1 MSSLLGPLVDRP
13 SFVAL
18 VLITGTTALSTDT
31 YIAALPQIQTT
42 LGTSAIVAQLT
53 MTACIAGMA
62 IGQLLFGPISDAHGR
77 RNLIIAST
85 VAFTGMSI
93 LCAVAPSG
101 WLLVLERAVQGIACG
116 AASGIGR
123 AVVTDSSAGRL
134 AAARFGSLAAVGLVA
149 PVVGPVIGGGLL
161 RFGDWRTVFWFLA
174 VVGAAMIVAA
184 LFGLP
189 ETLPPDNRRPGGI
202 RQMGLR
208 ARELFAD
215 PEFRNPVLVQC
226 VTVCGFFTYIGGSS
240 FVLQH
245 DLGISQQAYALVFA
259 VNALAMVI
267 SSVIYRLLVLRTG
280 PYVLRRVAVV
290 VQTISVSA
298 LFAVALATPGHRP
311 PLATVWIC
319 LSGMTLGLGTYLPS
333 NSSIVQILG
342 RRYGGTASALGG
354 GLPFLAGALMTPLT
368 GLLGQQS
375 VMAMSA
381 AMFGFF
387 AVAAVGSLLM
397 RHAYARQRP
406 MIEGNL

>member
-1 MSSLLGPLVDRP
+1 MPSLLGPLVDRP

-42 LGTSAIVAQLT
+42 LGTSAVVAQLT

-62 IGQLLFGPISDAHGR
+62 IGQLLFGPISDARGR
-77 RNLIIAST
+77 RNLIIAAT
-85 VAFTGMSI
+85 ILFTATSI

-101 WLLVLERAVQGIACG
+101 WLLVVERAVQGTACG
-116 AASGIGR
+116 AAAGIGR

-134 AAARFGSLAAVGLVA
+134 AAARFGSLSAVSLIA
-149 PVVGPVIGGGLL
+149 PVIGPVIGGGLL

-174 VVGAAMIVAA
+174 VVGASMIVAG
-184 LFGLP
+184 LYGLP
-189 ETLPPDNRRPGGI
+189 ETLPPDQRRPGGV

-215 PEFRNPVLVQC
+215 PLFRNPVLVQC

-259 VNALAMVI
+259 VNALAMVT
-267 SSVIYRLLVLRTG
+267 SSVVYRLLVLRTG
-280 PYVLRRVAVV
+280 PYVLRAVAVA
-290 VQTISVSA
+290 VQTVSVST
-298 LFAVALATPGHRP
+298 LFVTTLATADRRP
-311 PLATVWIC
+311 PLAVVWLC

-368 GLLGQQS
+368 GVLGQQS
-375 VMAMSA
+375 VMAMSS

-387 AVAAVGSLLM
+387 AVAALGAVWM
-397 RHAYARQRP
+397 RQAYARNEP
-406 MIEGNL
+406 LEGTP

>member
-1 MSSLLGPLVDRP
+1 MPSLLGPLVDRP

-31 YIAALPQIQTT
+31 YIAALPQIETT
-42 LGTSAIVAQLT
+42 LGTSAIVSQLT

-62 IGQLLFGPISDAHGR
+62 IGGLLGGPISDARGR
-77 RNLIIAST
+77 RNLIVAST
-85 VAFTGMSI
+85 IVFSAMSV
-93 LCAVAPSG
+93 LCALAPSG
-101 WLLVLERAVQGIACG
+101 WLLVVERAAQGMACG

-134 AAARFGSLAAVGLVA
+134 AAARFGSLAAVSLVA

-161 RFGDWRTVFWFLA
+161 RLGDWRLVFWFLA
-174 VVGAAMIVAA
+174 IVGAAMIVAA
-184 LFGLP
+184 LYGLP
-189 ETLPPDNRRPGGI
+189 ETLPVADRRPGGI

-208 ARELFAD
+208 AQELLAD
-215 PEFRNPVLVQC
+215 PLFRNPVLVQC
-226 VTVCGFFTYIGGSS
+226 VTTGGFFIYIGGSS

-259 VNALAMVI
+259 VNAGAMMT
-267 SSVIYRLLVLRTG
+267 SSVVYRLLVMRTG
-280 PYVLRRVAVV
+280 PHLLRNVAVV
-290 VQTISVSA
+290 VQTVPVSA
-298 LFAVALATPGHRP
+298 LFVATLTSHDHRP
-311 PLATVWIC
+311 PLAAVWIC

-333 NSSIVQILG
+333 NSPIVQILG

-354 GLPFLAGALMTPLT
+354 GLPFLVGALMTPLT

-381 AMFGFF
+381 AMVAFF
-387 AVAAVGSLLM
+387 AVAAIGAVLM
-397 RHAYARQRP
+397 QRAYARKQP
-406 MIEGNL
+406 MIEGTL

>member
-1 MSSLLGPLVDRP
+1 MPSFRGPLVGRP

-62 IGQLLFGPISDAHGR
+62 IGQLLFGPVSDARGR
-77 RNLIIAST
+77 RSLVIAST
-85 VAFTGMSI
+85 LVFTAMSI
-93 LCAVAPSG
+93 LCALAPSG
-101 WLLVLERAVQGIACG
+101 WLLVVERAVQGIACG

-134 AAARFGSLAAVGLVA
+134 AAARFGSLSAVSLIA
-149 PVVGPVIGGGLL
+149 PVIGPVIGGGLL
-161 RFGDWRTVFWFLA
+161 RFGDWRVVFWFLA
-174 VVGAAMIVAA
+174 AVGVSMVLAA
-184 LFGLP
+184 LYGLP
-189 ETLPPDNRRPGGI
+189 ETLPIAHRRPGGV
-202 RQMGLR
+202 RQMLVR

-215 PEFRNPVLVQC
+215 PQFRHPVLVQC

-245 DLGISQQAYALVFA
+245 DLGISQQTYALVFA
-259 VNALAMVI
+259 VNALAMVT

-280 PYVLRRVAVV
+280 PYVLRAVAVV
-290 VQTISVSA
+290 VQTVSVTT
-298 LFAVALATPGHRP
+298 LFAVTLTTAGHRP
-311 PLATVWIC
+311 PLAVVWLC

-354 GLPFLAGALMTPLT
+354 GLPFLAGALMTPMT

-387 AVAAVGSLLM
+387 AVAALGAVLM
-397 RHAYARQRP
+397 GQAYARQRP
-406 MIEGNL
+406 LEGTP

>member
-1 MSSLLGPLVDRP
+1 MSSLLGPLVAQP

-31 YIAALPQIQTT
+31 YIAALPQVSTS
-42 LGTSAIVAQLT
+42 LGTSSIVAQLT

-62 IGQLLFGPISDAHGR
+62 VGQLLFGPVSDSRGR
-77 RNLIIAST
+77 RTLVIVAT
-85 VAFTGMSI
+85 VTFTAMSV
-93 LCAVAPSG
+93 LCAMAPSG
-101 WLLVLERAVQGIACG
+101 WLLVLERAVQGVACG

-134 AAARFGSLAAVGLVA
+134 AAARFGSLSAVSLIA

-174 VVGAAMIVAA
+174 VVGVTMIAAA
-184 LFGLP
+184 LYGLP
-189 ETLPPDNRRPGGI
+189 ETLPPARRRPGGV
-202 RQMGLR
+202 RHMLLR
-208 ARELFAD
+208 AQELIAD
-215 PEFRNPVLVQC
+215 PLFRNPVLVQC
-226 VTVCGFFTYIGGSS
+226 LTVCGFFTYIGGSS

-245 DLGISQQAYALVFA
+245 DLGIGQQTYALVFA
-259 VNALAMVI
+259 VNATAMVT
-267 SSVIYRLLVLRTG
+267 SSVIYRLLVLHTG
-280 PYVLRRVAVV
+280 PYVLRRVAVA
-290 VQTISVSA
+290 VQTAAVTVLFVTA
-298 LFAVALATPGHRP
+298 LTAADHRP
-311 PLATVWIC
+311 PLALVWVC

-368 GLLGQQS
+368 GLLGRQT

-387 AVAAVGSLLM
+387 LTAAVGAVLMGRARSRMPTSSLS
-397 RHAYARQRP
+397 A
-406 MIEGNL
+406 